1 MVIVSSDGSTLF
13 NTYSI
18 ACISISRKP
27 PGFRIDA
34 ATADGGV
41 FTMACYDSE
50 KEAQEALMLIQKGI
64 EERARAVYLSDSAA
78 RPAGNPD
85 RDIFIDS
92 TELGA
97 RPVRLL
103 EKAGFRRVRD
113 LEGATRKDLEKIRGL
128 GPQCLKD
135 IVSWAAGHGID
146 IR

>member
-1 MVIVSSDGSTLF
+1 MVIVSNDGNTLF

-18 ACISISRKP
+18 ACISLSRNHP
-27 PGFRIDA
+27 EFRIEATTA
-34 ATADGGV
+34 AGV
-41 FTMACYDSE
+41 NLIMACYGSE